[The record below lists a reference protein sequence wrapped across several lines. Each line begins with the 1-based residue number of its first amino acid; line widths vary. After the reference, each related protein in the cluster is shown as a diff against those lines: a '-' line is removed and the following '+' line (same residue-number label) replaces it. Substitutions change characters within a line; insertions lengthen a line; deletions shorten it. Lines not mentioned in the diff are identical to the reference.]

1 VSTLSFS
8 LRTFGS
14 SHWASSGR
22 AIIMKLSPL
31 QLLAVLV
38 VLTAI
43 QSFMH
48 PLSLDGSSSSSLF
61 WDPYPSPGALPH
73 QLVNRTMIFVH
84 VGKTGGETIKW
95 RLQAVCNLRGSQ
107 RKKARCHEQFTR
119 GESKLSH
126 ATIGYTHCGSQR
138 PKNSMA
144 AATTF
149 IFSIRD
155 PIVSTAVMQSATQL

>member
-1 VSTLSFS
+1 
-8 LRTFGS
+8 
-14 SHWASSGR
+14 
-22 AIIMKLSPL
+22 MKLSLL

-48 PLSLDGSSSSSLF
+48 PLSLDESSSSSRF
-61 WDPYPSPGALPH
+61 GDPYRYPSPGALPH

-107 RKKARCHEQFTR
+107 RKKDRCHEQFTR

-149 IFSIRD
+149 LFSIRD